1 VGVFNFVSSILSQH
15 FNEFLDSK
23 ILVVDDDLDVGATIC
38 DLMQMNGYKVSYA
51 ASATAAL
58 DYLKENDADL
68 VISDVRMPGTDGFEF
83 CRLART
89 LWGNEFVP
97 IILLTGNEAEY
108 EMVKGLDS
116 GADDFIIKP
125 PHPPELFAKIRALLR
140 LRSLQLKNKEQAE
153 ILSKWNRDLEGR
165 VQNQVDEL
173 QRLERFKRYFSPQ
186 VAELIVGDDFEARI
200 GTHRREIT
208 SLFIDLR
215 GFTAFAETASP
226 DEVMRVLN
234 EYYAV
239 VGGIAMSHHASV
251 GSLTGDGMMF
261 FFNDPVEI
269 PNHRLEAVR
278 VAVEIRGKVRE
289 LTTKWKALGYR
300 LGFGIGLA
308 EGPATIGGLG
318 FNAFWTYTVV
328 GSTVNL
334 AARLCA
340 EARDGEILVS
350 DRFRSSLHGC
360 VQVEPCGTRSFKG
373 FSDGIVVFN
382 IIEVITRPNAA

>member
-1 VGVFNFVSSILSQH
+1 MSSLVSQH
-15 FNEFLDSK
+15 AGEFRDSK
-23 ILVVDDDLDVGATIC
+23 ILVVDDDWDVGATIC
-38 DLMQMNGYKVSYA
+38 DLMQMNGYNVSYA

-58 DYLKENDADL
+58 DYLKENDVDL
-68 VISDVRMPGTDGFEF
+68 VISDVRMPGINGFEF

-89 LWGNEFVP
+89 LWANEFVP
-97 IILLTGNEAEY
+97 IILLTGNESEF

-116 GADDFIIKP
+116 GADDFIMKP
-125 PHPPELFAKIRALLR
+125 PLPAELFAKIRALLR

-153 ILSKWNRDLEGR
+153 MLSHWNRDLESR
-165 VQNQVDEL
+165 VQNQVTEL
-173 QRLERFKRYFSPQ
+173 QRLERFKRYFSPH

-208 SLFIDLR
+208 SLFVDLR
-215 GFTAFAETASP
+215 GFTAFAESASP
-226 DEVMRVLN
+226 DDVMRVLN
-234 EYYAV
+234 EFYAV
-239 VGGIAMSHHASV
+239 VGGIAMSHNATV

-278 VAVEIRGKVRE
+278 VAVEIRGRVRE
-289 LTTKWKALGYR
+289 LTTKWQQQGYR

-308 EGPATIGGLG
+308 EGHATIGGLG

-350 DRFRSSLHGC
+350 DRFRSSVQGS
-360 VQVEPCGTRSFKG
+360 VQVEPCGLRSFKG

-382 IIEVITRPNAA
+382 VTDVTVRSNAA